1 MRVRLAFFAI
11 FGEVLMKR
19 FCFALVLMALSS
31 SAHAGDSFSFVVAGH
46 RIRIEASRHCRS
58 ASCVFVSIPGLYRS
72 NRWRDRD
79 DDGAAAPVPV
89 TPPAAAPAAAAV
101 TRVIQPSIASPASP
115 PPVQPA
121 ASVPPPVPAPQPA
134 STTAKIIVLP
144 APPPAAPDVSTTQT
158 ITPPLPPEI
167 APMTPAE
174 APPVVA
180 PKPIPVPSSAP
191 PISKVSQQTEQ
202 EPADTPLGD
211 WQTEG
216 NKGTV
221 RVERCGQAI
230 CGYLVN
236 PTSDAKG
243 DTILINMKPTSK
255 TVKSDTV
262 WSGNVYSRSSGATY
276 YSTMTMKG
284 TDTLRVEACALGR
297 FFCSGNDWTRL
308 EKPSKLMTY
317 REISPRPPS

>member
-1 MRVRLAFFAI
+1 
-11 FGEVLMKR
+11 MKR
-19 FCFALVLMALSS
+19 FCFVLALMALSS

-58 ASCVFVSIPGLYRS
+58 ASCVFVSIPGVYRS
-72 NRWRDRD
+72 SRWRDRD
-79 DDGAAAPVPV
+79 DDAAAAPAPVPAQN
-89 TPPAAAPAAAAV
+89 PPAAASAAPVV
-101 TRVIQPSIASPASP
+101 TRVIQPPVAAPASP
-115 PPVQPA
+115 PPVLPA
-121 ASVPPPVPAPQPA
+121 APVPAPVPTAAPAPQPA

-144 APPPAAPDVSTTQT
+144 APGAPIVSTTQT
-158 ITPPLPPEI
+158 ITPQLPPQI
-167 APMTPAE
+167 APMKTPAE

-180 PKPIPVPSSAP
+180 PKPVPVPSSAP
-191 PISKVSQQTEQ
+191 PISKVSQETEQ

-243 DTILINMKPTSK
+243 DTILINMKPKSK
-255 TVKSDTV
+255 TMKSDTM
-262 WSGNVYSRSSGATY
+262 WSGNIYSRSSGATY
-276 YSTMTMKG
+276 YSTMTMKAAN
-284 TDTLRVEACALGR
+284 TLRVEACALGR
-297 FFCSGNDWTRL
+297 FFCSGNDWTRI
-308 EKPSKLMTY
+308 EKPSKVMSY

>member
-1 MRVRLAFFAI
+1 
-11 FGEVLMKR
+11 MKR
-19 FCFALVLMALSS
+19 FCFALALMALSS

-58 ASCVFVSIPGLYRS
+58 ASCVFVSIPGIYRS
-72 NRWRDRD
+72 SRWRDRD
-79 DDGAAAPVPV
+79 DDAAAAPAPVPASV
-89 TPPAAAPAAAAV
+89 PAPVNPPAAAPAAPTV
-101 TRVIQPSIASPASP
+101 TRVIQPSIATPASP

-121 ASVPPPVPAPQPA
+121 ASAPIPVPTAPAPQPT

-144 APPPAAPDVSTTQT
+144 APPPAPAAPDVATTQT
-158 ITPPLPPEI
+158 ITPQPQI
-167 APMTPAE
+167 APMKTPAE
-174 APPVVA
+174 APAVVA
-180 PKPIPVPSSAP
+180 PKPVPVPTSAP
-191 PISKVSQQTEQ
+191 PISRTSQQTEQ

-221 RVERCGQAI
+221 RVERCGQAV

-236 PTSDAKG
+236 PASDAKG
-243 DTILINMKPTSK
+243 DTILINMKP
-255 TVKSDTV
+255 KSHAV
-262 WSGNVYSRSSGATY
+262 WSGNIYSRSSGATY

-284 TDTLRVEACALGR
+284 VSTLRVEACALGR
-297 FFCSGNDWTRL
+297 FFCSGNDWTRI
-308 EKPSKLMTY
+308 EKPSKLMTN